1 MGPPD
6 QDSTGG
12 RWVRDPGP
20 RDSKAT
26 APNTSPPN
34 PSSMLL
40 SSEALVEWVMYST
53 YLLPSM
59 PQAVG
64 RLGAVILLRPFPID
78 PPAGGLAVSLA
89 GCPLTLMRPQ
99 AWGAVT
105 QIGRGLDKSQ
115 CGCALLCE
123 IGGRRRQNPIF
134 SSS

>member
-12 RWVRDPGP
+12 RWVGDPGL

-26 APNTSPPN
+26 APNTSAPN
-34 PSSMLL
+34 PSSMVL
-40 SSEALVEWVMYST
+40 SREALVEWVMYST
-53 YLLPSM
+53 YLLPSI
-59 PQAVG
+59 PQALG

-89 GCPLTLMRPQ
+89 GCPLTLMPPQ
-99 AWGAVT
+99 ARGAVT

-115 CGCALLCE
+115 CGCAPLCE
-123 IGGRRRQNPIF
+123 VGGRRRQNPIF

>member
-12 RWVRDPGP
+12 RWVRDPGL

-26 APNTSPPN
+26 APNTSSPN

-53 YLLPSM
+53 YLLPSV

-78 PPAGGLAVSLA
+78 PPSWGTGCVPSWLSSHPDAPTGL
-89 GCPLTLMRPQ
+89 GCCHADRK
-99 AWGAVT
+99 
-105 QIGRGLDKSQ
+105 GL
-115 CGCALLCE
+115 G
-123 IGGRRRQNPIF
+123 
-134 SSS
+134 